1 MNHLCCSLSGQ
12 LWSRHSASLG
22 LGFLICEMEMNNS
35 IHHIG
40 LSWGACKKIGEK
52 CLTWFL
58 AHSRSTGGASHHC
71 CCLVIAPSMLLPLG
85 REGNPR
91 SHPGSA
97 LCQLSDSG

>member
-40 LSWGACKKIGEK
+40 LSWGARKKIGEK
-52 CLTWFL
+52 CLT
-58 AHSRSTGGASHHC
+58 
-71 CCLVIAPSMLLPLG
+71 
-85 REGNPR
+85 
-91 SHPGSA
+91 
-97 LCQLSDSG
+97 